1 MNLHEYQGKLLFAEY
16 NLPVSK
22 GKVIFDA
29 KDAIDACDEIGGD
42 KWVVKAQVHAGGRG
56 KSGGVQLIDNPEQ
69 AIEFAQ
75 KWLGNRLITYQ
86 TDAVG
91 QIVNSILIEECTDIA
106 QELYLSAVIDR
117 DTQKIV
123 FIGSSE
129 GGVNIEEVAKNSPE
143 KIIYQGV
150 DLDDKDFSQH
160 AENIGK
166 VLKLNPDQQNQFS
179 PMLDNLVRLFV
190 EKDLSLLEINPL
202 VITKNGDL
210 HCLDAKINID
220 SNALFRQPE
229 LMEMHDESQE
239 DPQEAEAAK
248 HDLSYVSLDGNIGC
262 MVNGAGLAMGTMD
275 TIKFFGGN
283 PANFLDVGGTAT
295 QERVAKAFKIIL
307 KDPEV
312 KVVLVN
318 IFGGIV
324 RCDLIAEGIVA
335 AIKFFGGNP
344 ANFLDVGGTAT
355 QERVA
360 KAFKIILKDPEVKV
374 VLVNIFGG
382 IVRCDLIAEGIV
394 AAIKEVGIEVPVVV
408 RLEGNNAEIGAKILE
423 ESDIKVESINDLGS
437 AAKKSVELAK

>member
-1 MNLHEYQGKLLFAEY
+1 MNLHEYQGKLLFAAY

-22 GKVIFDA
+22 GKVIFTA
-29 KDAIDACDEIGGD
+29 EDAIEACNEIGGK

-56 KSGGVQLIDNPEQ
+56 KSGGVELIESPQ
-69 AIEFAQ
+69 AAQDFAE
-75 KWLGNRLITYQ
+75 KWLGNRLVTYQ
-86 TDAVG
+86 TDSKG
-91 QIVNSILIEECTDIA
+91 QIVNSILIEDCTDIA
-106 QELYLSAVIDR
+106 KELYLSAVIDR
-117 DTQKIV
+117 ESQKIV

-129 GGVNIEEVAKNSPE
+129 GGVNIEEVAKSSPE
-143 KIIYQGV
+143 KIIYQGI
-150 DLDDKDFSQH
+150 DLDDPDLSNH
-160 AENIGK
+160 AISIGN
-166 VLKLNPDQQNQFS
+166 VLKLNTEQQKQFT

-202 VITKNGDL
+202 VITQNGDL
-210 HCLDAKINID
+210 HCLDAKLNID

-335 AIKFFGGNP
+335 AIK
-344 ANFLDVGGTAT
+344 
-355 QERVA
+355 
-360 KAFKIILKDPEVKV
+360 
-374 VLVNIFGG
+374 
-382 IVRCDLIAEGIV
+382 
-394 AAIKEVGIEVPVVV
+394 EVGIKVPVVV

-423 ESDIKVESINDLGS
+423 ESDIEVESINDLAS